1 MIHLDS
7 RNGEKEKIVELINS
21 SIDKPEYELECLFY
35 EHPTQIRNPN
45 IKNSNFVSIV
55 KRYKGNPNFI
65 SKTSERLAI
74 TFPHE
79 NPKYS
84 NIRILIKGSGP
95 IKNYCNNENLSLIR
109 NNIDFEYKTK
119 PKGLNTVDI
128 INYNMRFNLK
138 QEQNFNND
146 DAKINDLLRDINTIS
161 KNYRYKKIFSFEKK
175 TKDFQIDV
183 SIVKSS
189 LSIDKFLS
197 VKDIIEKHKLRD
209 IVKPPEVKMSFH
221 TWWDSIKDN
230 PNEMVKIS
238 NSSNYFKTIKE
249 SQVFTNI
256 PSYEVEVE
264 YIKNKSIIPK
274 FKNITER
281 KEYVIS
287 EFGNFFK
294 EIGSVLQCIQN
305 TFYIISNDE
314 KFSVKQQFTKVIE
327 NSINEKMLESNR
339 RRDSKY
345 RGGDGIEGRGAPA
358 GKAFYKAKGGNYSL
372 NEDNDLDFLN
382 LSRRDDSE
390 QDDNDNDNSMN
401 GGSIKVIG
409 GQDLNYNESVSHN
422 NNESDNES
430 DNDEDKEEDLDKT
443 NNDND
448 NDNDNSNDE
457 ETNQIGGAKKI
468 AELKLKIIKKLHY
481 NIFFGPMIIDLL
493 HNDANYIDPSSMP
506 DPKTNTNIHINYLVT
521 DKTDGERHLLFFDN
535 TGKVY
540 GIDRDQNVKYF
551 GIIIPGLAN
560 SILDGE
566 YINRSYEDKIL
577 NNFYI
582 FDSYIYKGENVM
594 IKPFLFSKKGGQNG
608 RYDTILESIK
618 AFNEGTNIT
627 QLNSRLPFLL
637 YKKEYYLGDTPSSYI
652 ARVGKGSKQSLMSEN
667 CESILTKM
675 NVKYGGFLDVGHLFP
690 YKTDGLVF
698 HPNQLSV
705 FQKSMDDYIE
715 NPFQGGRWNNNY
727 KWKSQNNL
735 TIDFRINIIKEMGT
749 SRPVYKYIGDT
760 KFVVVHLMTSI
771 NKSSNPNNID
781 NNKLNFYLINT
792 GQKIQNLPSE
802 IPFFAT
808 NPFIGYYDSDG
819 KEQNNMGEAYFE
831 VDGNDNITCSDG
843 SLITDGIICECAY
856 DLSKEESFRWTP
868 ERLRADKTRP
878 NAYITANTT
887 WLLINKPITKSLLTG
902 SGMSGMGGF
911 PNTEGGSSGSSNTK
925 TKPADAEKALR
936 EMEYYSTNQE
946 TEQLT
951 KPLTKFNNFVKEYLI
966 QRALTGYTKPN
977 LMDLAV
983 GSFGDM
989 HKYVKYG
996 VNHFIGLDINEHNL
1010 NNPRDGAATR
1020 MMKQISTTN
1029 TSGNNSQY
1037 VKFAE
1042 KMLLLLG
1049 TATKNISSGDCAA
1062 DTINKYY
1069 LDVLYGR
1076 AKGNT
1081 TKLRKLEGVGL
1092 DGFDVITCMY
1102 AIHYMMNTET
1112 ALDNFLRNVSE
1123 NLLDQGY
1130 FVGTCLDGMEI
1141 IKELGSKTE
1150 INGNIDGKSV
1160 FFIRKES
1167 DDPNAYKNITVGN
1180 KITVFF
1186 ETFNGSFSENLVN
1199 KSYLKEKAKTH
1210 NLKLVEFKPFLEEPG
1225 NMLSK
1230 YEADGDKLSKENV
1243 RNIRSSNAMMM
1254 WAKFNSYFIF
1264 QKVRG
1269 KD

>member
-1 MIHLDS
+1 
-7 RNGEKEKIVELINS
+7 
-21 SIDKPEYELECLFY
+21 
-35 EHPTQIRNPN
+35 
-45 IKNSNFVSIV
+45 
-55 KRYKGNPNFI
+55 
-65 SKTSERLAI
+65 
-74 TFPHE
+74 
-79 NPKYS
+79 
-84 NIRILIKGSGP
+84 
-95 IKNYCNNENLSLIR
+95 
-109 NNIDFEYKTK
+109 
-119 PKGLNTVDI
+119 
-128 INYNMRFNLK
+128 
-138 QEQNFNND
+138 
-146 DAKINDLLRDINTIS
+146 
-161 KNYRYKKIFSFEKK
+161 
-175 TKDFQIDV
+175 
-183 SIVKSS
+183 
-189 LSIDKFLS
+189 
-197 VKDIIEKHKLRD
+197 
-209 IVKPPEVKMSFH
+209 
-221 TWWDSIKDN
+221 
-230 PNEMVKIS
+230 
-238 NSSNYFKTIKE
+238 
-249 SQVFTNI
+249 
-256 PSYEVEVE
+256 
-264 YIKNKSIIPK
+264 
-274 FKNITER
+274 
-281 KEYVIS
+281 
-287 EFGNFFK
+287 
-294 EIGSVLQCIQN
+294 
-305 TFYIISNDE
+305 
-314 KFSVKQQFTKVIE
+314 
-327 NSINEKMLESNR
+327 
-339 RRDSKY
+339 
-345 RGGDGIEGRGAPA
+345 
-358 GKAFYKAKGGNYSL
+358 
-372 NEDNDLDFLN
+372 
-382 LSRRDDSE
+382 
-390 QDDNDNDNSMN
+390 
-401 GGSIKVIG
+401 
-409 GQDLNYNESVSHN
+409 
-422 NNESDNES
+422 
-430 DNDEDKEEDLDKT
+430 
-443 NNDND
+443 
-448 NDNDNSNDE
+448 
-457 ETNQIGGAKKI
+457 
-468 AELKLKIIKKLHY
+468 
-481 NIFFGPMIIDLL
+481 
-493 HNDANYIDPSSMP
+493 
-506 DPKTNTNIHINYLVT
+506 
-521 DKTDGERHLLFFDN
+521 
-535 TGKVY
+535 
-540 GIDRDQNVKYF
+540 
-551 GIIIPGLAN
+551 
-560 SILDGE
+560 
-566 YINRSYEDKIL
+566 
-577 NNFYI
+577 
-582 FDSYIYKGENVM
+582 M

-618 AFNEGTNIT
+618 TFNEGTNIT

-637 YKKEYYLGDTPSSYI
+637 YKKEYYLGDTLNSYKS
-652 ARVGKGSKQSLMSEN
+652 RMQKGMSQSLMSEN

-675 NVKYGGFLDVGHLFP
+675 NVKYGGFLEVGHLFP

-749 SRPVYKYIGDT
+749 SRPVYKYFGDT
-760 KFVVVHLMTSI
+760 KFVVVHLMTAI

-831 VDGNDNITCSDG
+831 VDSNDNIICSDG

-856 DLSKEESFRWTP
+856 NLSKEETFRWTP

-887 WLLINKPITKSLLTG
+887 WLLINKPITKTLLTG
-902 SGMSGMGGF
+902 NGMGGMGGMGGE
-911 PNTEGGSSGSSNTK
+911 EGGNRK
-925 TKPADAEKALR
+925 TKSADAEKALR

-966 QRALTGYTKPN
+966 QRALSGYTKPN
-977 LMDLAV
+977 VMDLAV
-983 GSFGDM
+983 GSLGDM

-996 VNHFIGLDINEHNL
+996 VNHFVGIDINEHNL

-1020 MMKQISTTN
+1020 IMKQISNTNTN

-1042 KMLLLLG
+1042 KMLLILG
-1049 TATKNISSGDCAA
+1049 TATKNIESGDCAF

-1081 TKLRKLEGVGL
+1081 VKLRKLEGVGL
-1092 DGFDVITCMY
+1092 DGYDVITCMY
-1102 AIHYMMNTET
+1102 AIHYMMNNET

-1141 IKELGSKTE
+1141 IKELGSQKE
-1150 INGNIDGKSV
+1150 INGDIDGKSV

-1230 YEADGDKLSKENV
+1230 YEADGDKMARDNV
-1243 RNIRSSNAMMM
+1243 RQIRSSNAMMM

-1269 KD
+1269 KE